1 MATMR
6 PYLVYTYNQTPDSDS
21 EEYNDEATM
30 VESNLETMR
39 RAIEGIDQIINSK
52 DNVPEWV
59 QEKIAVTKAML
70 VGVWD
75 YMESKKSKQNGVA

>member
-6 PYLVYTYNQTPDSDS
+6 PYYIYTYNQTPESDS
-21 EEYNDEATM
+21 AEYNDEATM

-39 RAIEGIDQIINSK
+39 RAIESIDQIINDK

-59 QEKIAVTKAML
+59 QEKIAVTKSML
-70 VGVWD
+70 VSVSE
-75 YMESKKSKQNGVA
+75 YMQSKQRSKKEIL

>member
-1 MATMR
+1 MR

-30 VESNLETMR
+30 VENNLETMR
-39 RAIEGIDQIINSK
+39 RAIETIDQIINNK

-59 QEKIAVTKAML
+59 QEKIAVTKSML
-70 VGVWD
+70 VSVSE
-75 YMESKKSKQNGVA
+75 YMQSKQTAKKEIL

>member
-1 MATMR
+1 MATIR
-6 PYLVYTYNQTPDSDS
+6 PYFVYTYNQTPDSGS

-39 RAIEGIDQIINSK
+39 RAIEGIDEIINSK

-59 QEKIAVTKAML
+59 QEKIAVTKSML
-70 VGVWD
+70 VGIWD
-75 YMESKKSKQNGVA
+75 YMESKKSKQNGAA

>member
-1 MATMR
+1 MATLR

-30 VESNLETMR
+30 VENNLETMR
-39 RAIEGIDQIINSK
+39 RAIEGIDEVINDK

-59 QEKIAVTKAML
+59 QEKIAVTKSML
-70 VGVWD
+70 VSVSE
-75 YMESKKSKQNGVA
+75 YMQSKQRSKKELY

>member
-1 MATMR
+1 MR
-6 PYLVYTYNQTPDSDS
+6 PYYIYTYNTTADSDS

-39 RAIEGIDQIINSK
+39 RAIESIDQIINDK

-59 QEKIAVTKAML
+59 QEKIAVTKSML
-70 VGVWD
+70 VSVSE
-75 YMESKKSKQNGVA
+75 YMQSKQRSKKEIL

>member
-1 MATMR
+1 MATIR

-39 RAIEGIDQIINSK
+39 RAIEGIDEIINQK

-59 QEKIAVTKAML
+59 QEKIAVTKSML
-70 VGVWD
+70 LSVWN

>member
-1 MATMR
+1 MR
-6 PYLVYTYNQTPDSDS
+6 PYYIYTYNTTADSDS

-39 RAIEGIDQIINSK
+39 RAIESIDEVINNK

-59 QEKIAVTKAML
+59 QEKIAVTKSML
-70 VGVWD
+70 VSVSE
-75 YMESKKSKQNGVA
+75 YMQSKQRNKKEIL